1 MAATMG
7 LEVKVPCDFWLLEE
21 LKEGQK
27 GVRDG
32 TASWDLNNNNDRTL
46 TIWTWMMIG
55 PPRVD
60 PRTMSVLAEWP
71 DSCSIRVVLQELWC
85 LTVSKENM
93 KLPQLPETLP
103 GSSGGKESAHN
114 AGDLGSIPGLGRFP
128 WRRKWQPTVNLRTL
142 PKKVHSSNKAKLG
155 TSRCFVRIIF
165 G

>member
-1 MAATMG
+1 MVNRRNTRQKRYQIAATMG

-32 TASWDLNNNNDRTL
+32 TASWDLDNNNDRTL
-46 TIWTWMMIG
+46 TMWTWMMIG

-71 DSCSIRVVLQELWC
+71 DSYSIRVVLQELWC
-85 LTVSKENM
+85 LMVSKENM

-103 GSSGGKESAHN
+103 GSSDVLFAQPALHPPSGGAHECSD
-114 AGDLGSIPGLGRFP
+114 AQKPRAT
-128 WRRKWQPTVNLRTL
+128 Q
-142 PKKVHSSNKAKLG
+142 
-155 TSRCFVRIIF
+155 
-165 G
+165 